1 MITMGILA
9 AAIGDAIGGGPPG
22 GGAHA
27 FWRVRTD
34 RNAASSSGSGAV
46 TSVNEIEMR
55 ATPGGANMCAG
66 GTAIALNV
74 NATTPAS
81 RAFDGSLDYI
91 NNSTVSLDASQPWW
105 IGYEF
110 PSPVEVQEVAI
121 WRQQY
126 SDGYIRAPGTVYID
140 YSDDGSAWTNAAI
153 YLAVDWAASGPN
165 LFAVPYQHTGDDP
178 AFPWVSSFIRLNGA
192 DESTTITDAKG
203 LAWTMVGGAKIDDA
217 VTLDGEN
224 TALFNGGGAYAY
236 CVGGDFDFGVYDV
249 DIEGH
254 VYLLTVSGN
263 QTICDFRHG
272 AVQSFAIYAGTNS
285 GGNGQ
290 LAFATPTG
298 IVLSHQAVMSTNT
311 WYHWKACRRGGYWK
325 LYLDGVKSTGTYTS
339 DLNVS
344 YVTSAGRMYIGDN
357 YVAPSQPLLGRLGP
371 TRVTRYARQ
380 ALDAD
385 FTPDTLPWPNN

>member
-1 MITMGILA
+1 MIPLGLLTFRA
-9 AAIGDAIGGGPPG
+9 AGGGGPPG
-22 GGAHA
+22 TTHSY
-27 FWRVRTD
+27 WRVRTD
-34 RNAASSSGSGAV
+34 RNAATSSGSGGV

-55 ATPGGANMCAG
+55 ATPGGANLCTG

-74 NATTPAS
+74 NASTPAS
-81 RAFDGSLDYI
+81 RAFDGSLNYI
-91 NNSTVSLDASQPWW
+91 DNSTVSLDDSQPWW
-105 IGYEF
+105 IGYHF
-110 PSPVEVQEVAI
+110 ATPVDVQEVAI

-126 SDGYIRAPGTVYID
+126 SSGYVRAPGTVYID
-140 YSDDGSAWTNAAI
+140 YSDNGDDWTNAAT
-153 YLAVDWAASGPN
+153 YLATDWAASGPN
-165 LFAVPYQHTGDDP
+165 LFAVPYQHDGDDP

-203 LAWTMVGGAKIDDA
+203 LTWTMVGGAKIDDG

-254 VYLLTVSGN
+254 VYLLSIGGN
-263 QTICDFRHG
+263 QCMVDFRHG
-272 AVQSFAIYAGTNS
+272 AVGNIAIYAGTNS

-290 LAFATPTG
+290 LALATPDG
-298 IVLSHQAVMSTNT
+298 IVLSHQTVFTTGS
-311 WYHWKACRRGGYWK
+311 WYRWKACRRGGYWK
-325 LYLDGVKSTGTYTS
+325 LYVEGVASTNTYTS
-339 DLNVS
+339 ALDVA

-357 YVAPSQPLLGRLGP
+357 YIAPSQPLLGRMGP

-380 ALDAD
+380 PLYGD
-385 FTPDTLPWPNN
+385 FTPDPLPWPDN